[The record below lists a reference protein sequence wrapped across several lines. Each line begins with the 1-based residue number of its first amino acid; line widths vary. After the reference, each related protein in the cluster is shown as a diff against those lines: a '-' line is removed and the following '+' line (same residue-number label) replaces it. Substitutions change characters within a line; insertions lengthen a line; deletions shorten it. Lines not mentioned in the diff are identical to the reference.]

1 MEKFLNVEQF
11 PWITSTRLDG
21 TVPVSERHS
30 RVVKFNQD
38 PSIDIMLLTTAVG
51 GLGLNLTGAD
61 TVIFVEHDW
70 NPSKDLQAMDRAH
83 RIGQLRTVNVYRL
96 ITENSVEEQI
106 MNLQAFKLY
115 LATTV
120 LTPENKSLCEMDTQ
134 HLFDRLMAH
143 NDDRVSRETRTV
155 DQFAL
160 LDDLEA
166 CYEAEYNLDTFLSR
180 LKSN

>member
-1 MEKFLNVEQF
+1 
-11 PWITSTRLDG
+11 
-21 TVPVSERHS
+21 
-30 RVVKFNQD
+30 
-38 PSIDIMLLTTAVG
+38 
-51 GLGLNLTGAD
+51 
-61 TVIFVEHDW
+61 
-70 NPSKDLQAMDRAH
+70 MDRAH